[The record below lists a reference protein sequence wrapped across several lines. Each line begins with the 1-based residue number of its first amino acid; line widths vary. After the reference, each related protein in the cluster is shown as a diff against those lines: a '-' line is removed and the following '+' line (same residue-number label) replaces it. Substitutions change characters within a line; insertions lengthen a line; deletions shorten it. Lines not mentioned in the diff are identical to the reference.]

1 MTRKKK
7 LLSILGIML
16 VLTSALGVGRFVWLR
31 RSSAVP
37 EITQQ
42 LPATEPSTTDSSA
55 GSEAAAVQL
64 SPEEQQKIGI
74 QTTELHRESLIDE
87 FTAIG
92 RVTEPESAVSTVST
106 RYGGRIDHLFVNFT
120 GQPVQK
126 GDPVASITI
135 TAQPIQKDEPFSTTY
150 SPDLIAAVA
159 EYKFALEN
167 RQHAHATSRP
177 EAISQADALV
187 EASRVRLERWG
198 LTPEQLEGVMS
209 SSSTASAS
217 APVRPIQIT
226 VNSTASGILR
236 ARKVTEGQFVNPGDT
251 LMELTDL
258 GSVWVMADVFDT
270 DIARFRP
277 GLSAQIMSEALP
289 DVKLRGEVTFIDPHS
304 DPQARTT
311 PVRIQIDNPGTRLRP
326 GMIVQT
332 SFQMPLGSV
341 LTVPQTAVIDTGMD
355 KTVYV
360 ARENGVFERRSI
372 HVGALVKDRYPI
384 VDGLK
389 AGEKVVTNGA
399 FLIDSQTRLTGGL
412 TGMFGGSKSFAE
424 NATPAATTSAY
435 KMTVKFDPD
444 PPQGAKQNTIHVAL
458 VDAAGKPV
466 SDAQVRLTFTMPAMP
481 AMNMPEMKNGAELK
495 WTGSDYTGPIQIL
508 MAGGWNVALEARRG
522 NELLTTTQTHVN
534 AR

>member
-1 MTRKKK
+1 MTRKRTV
-7 LLSILGIML
+7 LSIIGIVL
-16 VLTSALGVGRFVWLR
+16 VLMIALGVGRFFWLR
-31 RSSAVP
+31 R
-37 EITQQ
+37 T
-42 LPATEPSTTDSSA
+42 SA
-55 GSEAAAVQL
+55 GPETAQQSAPTSAPAAPETPQGAAAVQL

-74 QTTELHRESLIDE
+74 QTTELRRESLTDE
-87 FTAIG
+87 ITAIG
-92 RVTEPESAVSTVST
+92 RVTEAESAVSTVST
-106 RYGGRIDHLFVNFT
+106 RFGGRIDHLFINFT
-120 GQPVQK
+120 GQSVQK

-135 TAQPIQKDEPFSTTY
+135 TGQPIQKDEPFSTTY
-150 SPDLIAAVA
+150 SPGLIASVE

-167 RQHAHATSRP
+167 REHAHASSRP
-177 EAISQADALV
+177 DAISQADALV

-198 LTPEQLEGVMS
+198 LTPEQLEGVTSTS
-209 SSSTASAS
+209 SA
-217 APVRPIQIT
+217 APPRPIQIT

-236 ARKVTEGQFVNPGDT
+236 SRKVTEGQYVNPGDT

-258 GSVWVMADVFDT
+258 STVWVMADVFDT
-270 DIARFRP
+270 DIARIRP
-277 GLSAQIMSEALP
+277 GLSAQVTSEALP
-289 DVKLRGEVTFIDPHS
+289 GTKLRGDVTFIDPHS
-304 DPQARTT
+304 DPMARTT
-311 PVRIQIDNPGTRLRP
+311 PVRIQMENPGTRLRP

-332 SFQMPLGSV
+332 SFQMPMGSV

-355 KTVYV
+355 KMVYV
-360 ARENGVFERRSI
+360 AGENGVFERRNI
-372 HVGALVKDRYPI
+372 HVGSPVKDRYPI

-412 TGMFGGSKSFAE
+412 TGMFGGSKSFTE
-424 NATPAATTSAY
+424 NATPAAATSSAF

-481 AMNMPEMKNGAELK
+481 AMNMPEMRNGAELK
-495 WTGSDYTGPIQIL
+495 WTGSDYAGPIQIM
-508 MAGGWNVALEARRG
+508 MAGGWNVAVEARRG
-522 NELLTTTQTHVN
+522 SELLTTVQTHVN